1 MSFQSINSEAPE
13 QITRRYKGQFASLKF
28 PRYLYQEYPKLIY
41 DPAGAKI
48 GHANNAMEEA
58 EILAGAGLE
67 VNAIDPLVALQA
79 ELAAAR
85 ESLAKYEGN
94 DPVKQIAARKP
105 GPQTSSVEMLPAK
118 EPEVAG
124 ANDGVKENPAEKII
138 SGAKPNPLLKMQQG
152 VGSQGVGKPA
162 PIGSAPQ
169 VVKPLA
175 SGV

>member
-67 VNAIDPLVALQA
+67 VNAIDPLAALQA

-94 DPVKQIAARKP
+94 DPAKQIAARKP
-105 GPQTSSVEMLPAK
+105 GPQTSSVEMLPASASAATTEP
-118 EPEVAG
+118 EPEV
-124 ANDGVKENPAEKII
+124 V
-138 SGAKPNPLLKMQQG
+138 AKPNPLLKPQTLAG
-152 VGSQGVGKPA
+152 SPSPVGTA
-162 PIGSAPQ
+162 PKVSAPL
-169 VVKPLA
+169 K

>member
-28 PRYLYQEYPKLIY
+28 PRYQYQEYPKIIY

-48 GHANNAMEEA
+48 GRATNAMEEA

-67 VNAIDPLVALQA
+67 VNAIDPLKALQA

-94 DPVKQIAARKP
+94 DPAKQIAARKP
-105 GPQTSSVEMLPAK
+105 GPQTASVEMLPASAPAA
-118 EPEVAG
+118 E
-124 ANDGVKENPAEKII
+124 AEKQAEFAGSDGIGQAPLNA
-138 SGAKPNPLLKMQQG
+138 SAKPNPLLKPQAPT
-152 VGSQGVGKPA
+152 GSPS
-162 PIGSAPQ
+162 PIGTAPKVSAPL
-169 VVKPLA
+169 K